1 MGKTYDVTE
10 YAKKAREAVA
20 DGIVLLE
27 NKDGVLPLKGA
38 HKVALFGRTQFNYY
52 KSGTGSGGL
61 VNTRYVTGIYE
72 ALQADADI
80 ELNETVRKTY
90 EAWVENHPFDA
101 GAGWAQ
107 EPWFQEEMELSEE
120 LVAQAAEESDT
131 AVIIIGRTAGEDK
144 DNKAEEGSYLLTTQ
158 EADMLAKVCKAFAR
172 TIVLLNVGNIIDM
185 KWVEEVKP
193 SAVLYVWQGGQEG
206 GNGVLDVL
214 KGNVC
219 PSGRLSDTIA
229 YDIEDYP
236 STKYHGDPEKNYYV
250 EDIYVGYRYFETFA
264 KDKVMYPFGYGL
276 SYTAFTKKM
285 AAMTKT
291 ADGVTVTVDVTN
303 TGDCAGKEAVLLFAE
318 APQGKLGKP
327 ARELVAFAKTGC
339 LQPGQSETI
348 TLTATNEQMASYD
361 DSGATGHKSCYV
373 LEDGTYR
380 FYLGGS
386 VREAVYAGSYEQT
399 ETAVVQELEEAMAP
413 VEEYRRM
420 KPEGGADG
428 VYCVGYEAVP
438 GRTIDP
444 MQRRAENQP
453 AETVYTG
460 DRGWKLAD
468 VAEEKVS
475 LEEFVGQFSEE
486 ALAAIV
492 RGEGMCPANVTAGTA
507 GAFGGVTD
515 ELRAMGI
522 PEACCADGPSG
533 IRMDCGSKAFA
544 MPNGTCLACTFDEKL
559 MEELYEYEG
568 MELRKNHIDTLLGP
582 GINLHRNP
590 LNGRNFE
597 YFSEDPYLTGKL
609 AAAQLRGMN
618 KYGVTGTIK
627 HFACNN
633 QEYKRA
639 SVESVVSERA
649 LRELYLRCFEI
660 AVKEGPASL
669 IMTSYNLIN
678 GLHAASNYDLLTT
691 ILRDEWKFDGAVM
704 TDWWAKGNEEGKPG
718 VVANTAAMVRAQND
732 LYMVVPNVQTNP
744 MKDTSVEAM
753 HTGQTT
759 CAEFRR
765 TAANI
770 CRVLMSLAAFE
781 FLQGKK
787 RELDIELESC
797 RDDESEELAGM
808 QTITRTEEGIVIPP
822 EMIDTAKG
830 KSTLFQIAA
839 GEIGVYRLIV
849 ECASG
854 DDNAL
859 AQIPMSVFKEHE
871 LVRTLTLKGTE
882 TEWREEVFEL
892 PPVMNAT
899 FFLKFFFGQGGMKIR
914 KCRIEQVMNQDEMM
928 KHMPK

>member
-1 MGKTYDVTE
+1 MSKKYDVTE

-20 DGIVLLE
+20 DGIVLLKNE
-27 NKDGVLPLKGA
+27 NNVLPLQGA

-61 VNTRYVTGIYE
+61 VNTTYVTGIYE
-72 ALQADADI
+72 ALKEDADI
-80 ELNETVRKTY
+80 VLNETVRKTY
-90 EAWVENHPFDA
+90 EEWVESHPFDA

-107 EPWFQEEMELSEE
+107 EPWFQEEMELSDE
-120 LVAQAAEESDT
+120 LVAQAAQESDT

-158 EADMLAKVCKAFAR
+158 EHSMLQKVCSAFSR

-185 KWVEEVKP
+185 KWMDEVHP

-214 KGNVC
+214 KGTVC

-236 STKYHGDPEKNYYV
+236 STAYHGDPDKNYYV

-276 SYTAFTKKM
+276 SYTTFERKLIDMEQSAE
-285 AAMTKT
+285 
-291 ADGVTVTVDVTN
+291 GVSLTVEVTN
-303 TGDCAGKEAVLLFAE
+303 TGACVGKESVLVYVE
-318 APQGKLGKP
+318 APQGRLGKP
-327 ARELVAFAKTGC
+327 ARELCAFAKTEC
-339 LQPGQSETI
+339 LQPGESRKL
-348 TLTATNEQMASYD
+348 TLACGRYQMASYD

-373 LEDGTYR
+373 LEEGTYR
-380 FYLGGS
+380 FYLGGD
-386 VREAVYAGSYEQT
+386 VREAVCVGSFEQKTT
-399 ETAVVQELEEAMAP
+399 EVVEQLQEAMAP
-413 VEEYRRM
+413 VEDYRRV
-420 KPEGGADG
+420 KPDGGADG
-428 VYCVGYEAVP
+428 VYCVGYESVP
-438 GRTIDP
+438 KRTIDP
-444 MQRRAENQP
+444 MERRGANQP
-453 AETVYTG
+453 SEIPYTG
-460 DRGWKLAD
+460 DRGIKLAD
-468 VAEEKVS
+468 VAEGRASMRE
-475 LEEFVGQFSEE
+475 LIGQFSEE

-492 RGEGMCPANVTAGTA
+492 RGEGMCPANVTPGTA

-515 ELRAMGI
+515 ELRGMGI

-597 YFSEDPYLTGKL
+597 YFSEDPLVTGKL

-618 KYGVTGTIK
+618 KYSVTGTIK

-639 SVESVVSERA
+639 SVECVVSERA

-660 AVKEGPASL
+660 AVKEGPARL

-691 ILRDEWKFDGAVM
+691 ILRGEWNFDGAVM

-718 VVANTAAMVRAQND
+718 VVANTETMVRAQND
-732 LYMVVPNVQTNP
+732 IYMVVPNAKDNP
-744 MKDTSVEAM
+744 MNDTSVEAM
-753 HTGQTT
+753 QTGRTLR
-759 CAEFRR
+759 AEFQR
-765 TAANI
+765 TAENI
-770 CRVLMSLAAFE
+770 CRVLLTLPTFDFS
-781 FLQGKK
+781 QGKK
-787 RELDIELESC
+787 SELDLELEKC
-797 RDDESEELAGM
+797 GDGEDEELAGM
-808 QTITRTEEGIVIPP
+808 QTITATDEGIVITPD
-822 EMIDTAKG
+822 MLDTSKG
-830 KSTLFQIAA
+830 KSNLFQVAPGA
-839 GEIGVYRLIV
+839 IGVYRLVV
-849 ECASG
+849 ECAAEDS
-854 DDNAL
+854 NAL
-859 AQIPMSVFKEHE
+859 AQIPMSVFKDHQ
-871 LVRTLTLKGTE
+871 LVRTLTLTGVD

-892 PPVMNAT
+892 SPVMSSS
-899 FFLKFFFGQGGMKIR
+899 FFLKFYFGQGGMKIR
-914 KCRIEQVMNQDEMM
+914 SCRIEMVMDQEEMM
-928 KHMPK
+928 KKMPR